1 MHNPGGKQGAHLTPG
16 HRLREPGCSSQA
28 HQTMVIS
35 RVWAWKKLGRQ
46 RITTGLGSV
55 SVVQGLQWLLGVS
68 SVQAD
73 TSRPAL
79 TLGQKSSLSLCP
91 QQVRPLGSR

>member
-1 MHNPGGKQGAHLTPG
+1 MHNPRGKQGAHLTPG
-16 HRLREPGCSSQA
+16 HRLREPGCPGQA
-28 HQTMVIS
+28 QQIMVSS
-35 RVWAWKKLGRQ
+35 RVWAWKKLGGQ
-46 RITTGLGSV
+46 RITTGLGSI
-55 SVVQGLQWLLGVS
+55 SVARGLQWLLGVS

-79 TLGQKSSLSLCP
+79 TLGQKSTHSLCP